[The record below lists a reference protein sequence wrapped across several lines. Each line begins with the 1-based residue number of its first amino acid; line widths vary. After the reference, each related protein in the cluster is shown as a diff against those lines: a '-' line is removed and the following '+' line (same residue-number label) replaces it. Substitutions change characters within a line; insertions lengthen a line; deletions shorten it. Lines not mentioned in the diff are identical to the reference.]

1 MITGK
6 TTLAGIIGFP
16 IAHSLSPVMHNAA
29 FAELGL
35 DWNFVPFPVHPDR
48 LAEAVAGLS
57 ALGVAGFNVTIPHK
71 VAVMPLLDE
80 VSDEARLIGAVNT
93 VVVRE
98 GRLTGHNTDG
108 IGLVAALREKLS
120 FSPAGRSVL
129 VVGAGGAGRSAVASL
144 ALSGATR
151 VEIANRSVEKASD
164 LCLSLAPRLPGCSL
178 GAVSLERL
186 ADPGYLAGFD
196 LLVNTTS
203 VGMKDDSL
211 PGLSLAGLK
220 EGFAVY
226 DMVYAPPVT
235 PLMKEA
241 ARHGIASANGLG
253 MLVAQGEAA
262 FYLWTGV
269 RPPKGCMERALT
281 AYHSL
286 GKP

>member
-35 DWNFVPFPVHPDR
+35 DWCFVPFPVHPDR

-80 VSDEARLIGAVNT
+80 ISDEARLIGAVNT

-98 GRLTGHNTDG
+98 GRMTGHNTDG
-108 IGLVAALREKLS
+108 IGLVAALREKLA

-144 ALSGATR
+144 ALSGAAR
-151 VEIANRSVEKASD
+151 VEIANRSVEKGSD
-164 LCLSLAPRLPGCSL
+164 LCRSLAPHLSGCSL
-178 GAVSLERL
+178 AAVSLDRL
-186 ADPGYLAGFD
+186 SDPGYLASFD

-203 VGMKDDSL
+203 VGMKEDSL
-211 PGLSLAGLK
+211 PGLALAGLP

-235 PLMKEA
+235 PLMREA
-241 ARHGIASANGLG
+241 VRHGVPSANGLG

-269 RPPKGCMERALT
+269 HPPKGCMERALT